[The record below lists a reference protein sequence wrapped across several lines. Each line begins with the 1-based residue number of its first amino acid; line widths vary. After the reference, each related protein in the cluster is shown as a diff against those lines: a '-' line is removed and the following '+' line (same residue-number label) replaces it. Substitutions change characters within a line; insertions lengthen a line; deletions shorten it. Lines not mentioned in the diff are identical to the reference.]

1 MERNPATI
9 ADMTPVQAKVAVTV
23 RELSA
28 ENQRL
33 HRALDEAIEL
43 MKWARGHYGIEEC
56 AGIAQ
61 DPTEWDDIQH
71 EMLMFTARWRPDAS

>member
-33 HRALDEAIEL
+33 QRQLADTLWLYEQAVGHRP
-43 MKWARGHYGIEEC
+43 
-56 AGIAQ
+56 GIA
-61 DPTEWDDIQH
+61 DYMRAMD
-71 EMLMFTARWRPDAS
+71 ARVRAMDARELEC